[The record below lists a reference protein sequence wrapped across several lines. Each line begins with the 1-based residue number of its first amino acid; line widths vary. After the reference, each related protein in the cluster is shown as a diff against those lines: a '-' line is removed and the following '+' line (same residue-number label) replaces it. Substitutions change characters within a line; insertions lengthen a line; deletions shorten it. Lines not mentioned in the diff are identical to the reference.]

1 MDDLIRVVIMI
12 GSMVGLSVGAY
23 AGVAVVSIIKRR
35 YDPPVTG
42 AAPDELELIHARLAS
57 VDELEARVNEL
68 EERVD
73 FAERLVA
80 RQQESERLPSGQ
92 PLDHR

>member
-12 GSMVGLSVGAY
+12 GAMVGLGVGAY
-23 AGVAVVSIIKRR
+23 AGVAMVSIIKRR
-35 YDPPVTG
+35 YDPPPVG
-42 AAPDELELIHARLAS
+42 PGPDELDSIHVRLAS

-73 FAERLVA
+73 FAERLMA